1 MPTELRAI
9 ERTLSGIERSLDR
22 IEKNLRPVR
31 GGGMDRAA
39 EGLVRST
46 TQSGTLEEQVPLEI
60 DWTPA
65 AIKTEASFIRR
76 ADGKVTIV
84 IEVVGEDADILMAS
98 IPDTPVEYLQLIA
111 VAK

>member
-1 MPTELRAI
+1 MASSELRN
-9 ERTLSGIERSLDR
+9 IERSLNDITHNLTR
-22 IEKNLRPVR
+22 IERNLRPGRPTSV
-31 GGGMDRAA
+31 
-39 EGLVRST
+39 S

>member
-1 MPTELRAI
+1 MVQSNELRNV
-9 ERTLSGIERSLDR
+9 ENHLRRMDTSLSR
-22 IEKNLRPVR
+22 IEQHLRPRPVK
-31 GGGMDRAA
+31 A
-39 EGLVRST
+39 EHVS
-46 TQSGTLEEQVPLEI
+46 TQSGNLEEQVPLEI

-65 AIKTEASFIRR
+65 PIKTEASFIRR

-111 VAK
+111 VAR